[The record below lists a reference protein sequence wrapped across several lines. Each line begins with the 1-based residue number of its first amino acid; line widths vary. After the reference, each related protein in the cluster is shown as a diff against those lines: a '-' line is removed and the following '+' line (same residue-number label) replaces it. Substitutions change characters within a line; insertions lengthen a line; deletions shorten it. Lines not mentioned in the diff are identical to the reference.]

1 MDWCIFLGNIETGN
15 HRCSHQKTWA
25 SPANFPIRNPLNSQG
40 WHHHCQA
47 LRNLQ
52 RHVLKST
59 DRKTKIGSLETWC
72 RPSEPTYVNICDT
85 YITYIYIIYIYDITD
100 MIYIYNYIYR
110 HIISIN
116 GPIIYGTNPIPLPSL
131 TIILLSMVL
140 VCPVPPMKSQWLV
153 PNPIF
158 PYPESSAQ
166 PVPPVPQDLGTQ
178 PTQSFHCRLLRLPW
192 TKMDMPE
199 SILKLNIWV
208 SPKLGPTI
216 WIIWMMNTDDQP
228 WFLLGIHHF
237 ETNPWLIQSR
247 LMQQL

>member
-1 MDWCIFLGNIETGN
+1 MFPPKNLGFS
-15 HRCSHQKTWA
+15 CKLSHQKSIEFTRLAPSLPGAAKFAAPCPEVDGSEDKNRKSWDLV
-25 SPANFPIRNPLNSQG
+25 SPLRAYICEHM
-40 WHHHCQA
+40 WHIYH
-47 LRNLQ
+47 
-52 RHVLKST
+52 
-59 DRKTKIGSLETWC
+59 I
-72 RPSEPTYVNICDT
+72 
-85 YITYIYIIYIYDITD
+85 YIYISYIYIWYNWYD
-100 MIYIYNYIYR
+100 IYNYIYR

>member
-1 MDWCIFLGNIETGN
+1 MILYDIIWYNWYDIICIYN
-15 HRCSHQKTWA
+15 
-25 SPANFPIRNPLNSQG
+25 
-40 WHHHCQA
+40 
-47 LRNLQ
+47 
-52 RHVLKST
+52 
-59 DRKTKIGSLETWC
+59 D
-72 RPSEPTYVNICDT
+72 
-85 YITYIYIIYIYDITD
+85 IYII
-100 MIYIYNYIYR
+100 IYID
-110 HIISIN
+110 ISSLMN

-140 VCPVPPMKSQWLV
+140 VCPVPPMKAQWLV
-153 PNPIF
+153 PNTIF

-199 SILKLNIWV
+199 SMLKLNIWV

-228 WFLLGIHHF
+228 LFLLGIHHF